1 MRHFVGKFVRKG
13 YFVILAQQSTKHLLN
28 SMLQLI
34 RCDKSYSGPNCLRL
48 IRNDK
53 STYRKWSCW
62 RLRKVYWFAC
72 KHGKWPFDMVG
83 LWFGSSWKHNNA
95 IWINF
100 SASLIWRKKKKERRA
115 VWQEKKFNYAFIFN
129 FSSIGYWALLSHGF
143 LIFCKLHNGRNYCV
157 FLEYRKYVLSPL
169 TWIMSPIN

>member
-53 STYRKWSCW
+53 STYRKWRCW

-100 SASLIWRKKKKERRA
+100 SASLIWREKKWA
-115 VWQEKKFNYAFIFN
+115 VWQRKKN
-129 FSSIGYWALLSHGF
+129 SITLSFLILALLAIE
-143 LIFCKLHNGRNYCV
+143 L
-157 FLEYRKYVLSPL
+157 
-169 TWIMSPIN
+169 